1 MELPI
6 DLSLSEGAAPGNDAT
21 GIASAEPRRHQLINQ
36 LSDEDDFESSII
48 SSDESMNAKI
58 TKMDFTDDNPFNKSR
73 G

>member
-36 LSDEDDFESSII
+36 LSDEDDF
-48 SSDESMNAKI
+48 
-58 TKMDFTDDNPFNKSR
+58 
-73 G
+73 